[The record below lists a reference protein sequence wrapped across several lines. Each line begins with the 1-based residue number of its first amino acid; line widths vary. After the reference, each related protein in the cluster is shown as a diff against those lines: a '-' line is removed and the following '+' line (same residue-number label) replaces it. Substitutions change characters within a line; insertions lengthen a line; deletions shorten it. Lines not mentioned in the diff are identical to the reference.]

1 MFIRPIHY
9 WLAAAVSLSVV
20 LMVAVAAQTVFL
32 LRDKPEEEVLA
43 EDAEAIVKSEPTQI
57 EEEETEQAKNPPKQV
72 MILPPRERAMEMAK
86 TLPETWREML
96 TGPDAFVVPEPEPSP
111 EEEEMVKR
119 RYDRLVES
127 LGLASDTP
135 PEDADAIS
143 DRDMAA
149 ASALAAADPDGEAV
163 PTNDDG
169 REDERLK
176 SLVDSEYGAGELP
189 GEGGLFSPG
198 VPAPTALAA
207 SSGAAAKV
215 VEDVMEIP
223 GLKPVPVEPRTTE
236 EHEKNDGVADV
247 GDSEEHGAEGQGG
260 DSPAG
265 QDSVTSAGGGSGDIQ
280 RLKRRYRGRLDARG
294 IDSLAARGTE
304 IGKYLSGASKRVTKN
319 WQRACHDPVNGS
331 YITNGMIRLVME
343 IRPDGVVGLVNIE
356 HADGVT
362 EVQKNFTSEAVKRTP
377 LPPFP
382 DALKS
387 EIGEEPIEVVFDFL
401 FFVG

>member
-1 MFIRPIHY
+1 LDP
-9 WLAAAVSLSVV
+9 
-20 LMVAVAAQTVFL
+20 
-32 LRDKPEEEVLA
+32 P
-43 EDAEAIVKSEPTQI
+43 SE
-57 EEEETEQAKNPPKQV
+57 V
-72 MILPPRERAMEMAK
+72 MILPPRDRMRDVAK
-86 TLPETWREML
+86 QLPETWREML
-96 TGPDAFVVPEPEPSP
+96 SEPAPFVVPEPEPTA
-111 EEEEMVKR
+111 EEEVLVRK

-127 LGLASDTP
+127 LGLASEKP

-143 DRDMAA
+143 DRDMEA

-163 PTNDDG
+163 PTTDEG
-169 REDERLK
+169 RDDERLE
-176 SLVDSEYGAGELP
+176 SLVETDFRDGELP
-189 GEGGLFSPG
+189 GDASSLSLGSS
-198 VPAPTALAA
+198 APVAQAA

-223 GLKPVPVEPRTTE
+223 GLQPVPVEPEVTE
-236 EHEKNDGVADV
+236 AEKDNNEGVADA
-247 GDSEEHGAEGQGG
+247 GDSGKRGAEGEA
-260 DSPAG
+260 STPNNG
-265 QDSVTSAGGGSGDIQ
+265 QDAVTSSGGGSGDIQ

-319 WQRACHDPVNGS
+319 WQRACHDPVNGT
-331 YITNGMIRLVME
+331 YITNGMIKMAME
-343 IRPDGVVGLVNIE
+343 IRPDGSVGLVNIE

-362 EVQKNFTSEAVKRTP
+362 EVQKNFTKEAVKNTP

-382 DALKS
+382 DSLKR

>member
-9 WLAAAVSLSVV
+9 WLAAAISLAVV
-20 LMVAVAAQTVFL
+20 LMIAVAAQTVFL
-32 LRDKPEEEVLA
+32 LSDKPDVVVKVEEDQRSPE
-43 EDAEAIVKSEPTQI
+43 SEPTDV
-57 EEEETEQAKNPPKQV
+57 EEEKEKLDPPSEV
-72 MILPPRERAMEMAK
+72 MILPPRDRMRDVAK
-86 TLPETWREML
+86 QLPETWREML
-96 TGPDAFVVPEPEPSP
+96 SEPAPFVVPEPEPTA
-111 EEEEMVKR
+111 EEEVLVRK

-127 LGLASDTP
+127 LGLASEKP

-143 DRDMAA
+143 DRDMEA

-163 PTNDDG
+163 PTTDEG
-169 REDERLK
+169 RDDERLE
-176 SLVDSEYGAGELP
+176 SLVETDFRDGELP
-189 GEGGLFSPG
+189 GDASSLSLGSS
-198 VPAPTALAA
+198 APVAQAA

-223 GLKPVPVEPRTTE
+223 GLQPVPVEPEVTE
-236 EHEKNDGVADV
+236 AEKDNNEGVADA
-247 GDSEEHGAEGQGG
+247 GDSGKRGAEGEA
-260 DSPAG
+260 STPNNG
-265 QDSVTSAGGGSGDIQ
+265 QDAVTSSGGGSGDIQ

-319 WQRACHDPVNGS
+319 WQRACHDPVNGT
-331 YITNGMIRLVME
+331 YITNGMIKMAME
-343 IRPDGVVGLVNIE
+343 IRPDGSVGLVNIE

-362 EVQKNFTSEAVKRTP
+362 EVQKNFTKEAVKNTP

-382 DALKS
+382 DSLKR